1 MRNLEDSHLEFLIIT
16 KNKSE
21 GEEGQEYLQRIV
33 TWPGEAE
40 ERRRTKAV
48 FSLGR

>member
-21 GEEGQEYLQRIV
+21 EEEGQEHLQ
-33 TWPGEAE
+33 E
-40 ERRRTKAV
+40 
-48 FSLGR
+48 L